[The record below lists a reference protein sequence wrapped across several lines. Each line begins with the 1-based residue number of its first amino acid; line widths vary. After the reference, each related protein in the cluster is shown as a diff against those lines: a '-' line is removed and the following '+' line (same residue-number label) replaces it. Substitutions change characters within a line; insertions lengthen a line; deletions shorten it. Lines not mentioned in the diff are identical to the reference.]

1 VREDDAMSDRYERVQ
16 QTTVEEGLD
25 CLLLTSPSSIAYVS
39 GFHAKPYERLIAA
52 LVPAEGHV
60 RLVVPSLEEEAA
72 RAASGSETQ
81 LYVWRDEEGP
91 TAALAAALELRGF
104 RVGIEKGHLT
114 VQHFELVSS
123 HPGIRLESCDDLIA
137 RLRMAKD
144 ADELELHRR
153 AAAVVDRA
161 LARLGSEI
169 RPGRAEA
176 DLAAALTQILPAEGA
191 DDIGFAP
198 AVLAG
203 ANSALPHGSPGHRE
217 LVSGDLLIVDIGAAV
232 GGYHADITR
241 TYVVGSEPDA
251 RQRELFEVVC
261 EAQRAGIAAAKPGT
275 PCREIDRA
283 TRSVIEAAGLGAHFV
298 HRTGHGLGLE
308 VHEPPSLHA
317 QNAQLL
323 PEGAV
328 ITIEPGVY
336 LPGYGGV
343 RIEDDVAVT
352 ASGPEVLTR
361 APVGLETA

>member
-1 VREDDAMSDRYERVQ
+1 MSNRYARVQ
-16 QTTVEEGLD
+16 QATAEEGFD
-25 CLLLTSPSSIAYVS
+25 CLLLTSPPTIAYVS

-52 LVPAEGHV
+52 LVPADGPV

-72 RAASGSETQ
+72 RAASDGEAR

-91 TAALAAALELRGF
+91 VAALTAALERAGL
-104 RVGIEKGHLT
+104 RVGIEKAHLT
-114 VQHFELVSS
+114 VQHFEHVSS
-123 HPGIRLESCDDLIA
+123 QPGIRLDGCDALIT
-137 RLRMAKD
+137 RLRMTKD

-161 LARLGSEI
+161 LARLASEI
-169 RPGRAEA
+169 EPGRTEA
-176 DLAAALTQILPAEGA
+176 DLASALAQILRAEGA
-191 DDIGFAP
+191 DDVGFAP

-203 ANSALPHGSPGHRE
+203 ENSALPHGSPGRRE
-217 LVSGDLLIVDIGAAV
+217 LASGDLLIVDIGAAV

-241 TYVVGSEPDA
+241 TYVVGTEPNA
-251 RQRELFEVVC
+251 RQRDLFELVR
-261 EAQRAGIAAAKPGT
+261 EAQQAGIAAAKPGT
-275 PCREIDRA
+275 PCCEVDRA
-283 TRSVIEAAGLGAHFV
+283 ARSVIEAAGLGAHFV

-317 QNAQLL
+317 RNTEQL

-328 ITIEPGVY
+328 ITVEPGVY

-352 ASGPEVLTR
+352 ASGPDVLTR
-361 APVGLETA
+361 APIGLEIA

>member
-1 VREDDAMSDRYERVQ
+1 MTDRYARVQ
-16 QTTVEEGLD
+16 QATTEEGFD
-25 CLLLTSPSSIAYVS
+25 YLLLTSPPSIAYVS

-52 LVPAEGHV
+52 LIPNDGPV

-72 RAASGSETQ
+72 RAASDDETQ
-81 LYVWRDEEGP
+81 VYVWRDEEGP
-91 TAALAAALELRGF
+91 GQALTAALERPGL

-114 VQHFELVSS
+114 VSHFELVSS
-123 HPGIRLESCDDLIA
+123 HSGIRLDGCDVLIT

-144 ADELELHRR
+144 AGELELHRS

-161 LARLGSEI
+161 LARLASEI
-169 RPGRAEA
+169 RPGRTEAE
-176 DLAAALTQILPAEGA
+176 LASALIQILPEEGA
-191 DDIGFAP
+191 DDVGFAP

-203 ANSALPHGSPGHRE
+203 TNSALPHGSPGRRE
-217 LVSGDLLIVDIGAAV
+217 LATGDLLIVDIGAAV

-241 TYVVGSEPDA
+241 TYVVGAEPDA
-251 RQRELFEVVC
+251 RQRELFELVH
-261 EAQRAGIAAAKPGT
+261 EAQQAGIAAAKPGT
-275 PCREIDRA
+275 ACHEVDRA
-283 TRSVIEAAGLGAHFV
+283 ARSVIEAAGLGAHFV

-317 QNAQLL
+317 QNTEQL

-328 ITIEPGVY
+328 ITVEPGVY

-361 APVGLETA
+361 APVGLEIA

>member
-1 VREDDAMSDRYERVQ
+1 MSDRYARVQ
-16 QTTVEEGLD
+16 QAAKEEGFD
-25 CLLLTSPSSIAYVS
+25 CLLLTSPPSIAYVS

-52 LVPAEGHV
+52 LVPADGAV

-72 RAASGSETQ
+72 RAASDGAH

-91 TAALAAALELRGF
+91 AAALTAALKRPDL
-104 RVGIEKGHLT
+104 RVGIEKGRLT
-114 VQHFELVSS
+114 VEQFELVSS
-123 HPGIRLESCDDLIA
+123 HPGILLDGCDALVT

-161 LARLGSEI
+161 LAHLVSEI
-169 RPGRAEA
+169 RPGRTEA
-176 DLAAALTQILPAEGA
+176 DIASALLQILLAEGA
-191 DDIGFAP
+191 DDVGFPP

-203 ANSALPHGSPGHRE
+203 ENSALPHGSSGRRE
-217 LVSGDLLIVDIGAAV
+217 LARGDLLIVDIGAAV

-241 TYVVGSEPDA
+241 TYVVGAEPDA
-251 RQRELFEVVC
+251 RQRELFEVVR
-261 EAQRAGIAAAKPGT
+261 EAQRAGIAAAKPDT

-283 TRSVIEAAGLGAHFV
+283 ARSVIEAAGLGAHFV

-308 VHEPPSLHA
+308 VHESPSVHA
-317 QNAQLL
+317 QNDEQL

-328 ITIEPGVY
+328 ITVEPGVY
-336 LPGYGGV
+336 LTGYGGV

-352 ASGPEVLTR
+352 ASGPAVLTR
-361 APVGLETA
+361 SPCRLEIA

>member
-1 VREDDAMSDRYERVQ
+1 MSDRYARVQ
-16 QTTVEEGLD
+16 QATVEAGLD
-25 CLLLTSPSSIAYVS
+25 CLLLTSPPSIAYVS
-39 GFHAKPYERLIAA
+39 GFHAKPYERMIAA
-52 LVPAEGHV
+52 MVPADGPV

-72 RAASGSETQ
+72 RAASDGETQ

-91 TAALAAALELRGF
+91 GAALAAALERPRL

-123 HPGIRLESCDDLIA
+123 HPGIRLDGCDALIA

-144 ADELELHRR
+144 ADELELHRG

-161 LARLGSEI
+161 LARLASEI
-169 RPGRAEA
+169 RPGRTEA
-176 DLAAALTQILPAEGA
+176 DLASALTQILPAEGA
-191 DDIGFAP
+191 DDVGFAP

-203 ANSALPHGSPGHRE
+203 ANSALPHGSPGRRE
-217 LVSGDLLIVDIGAAV
+217 LASGDLLIVDIGAAV
-232 GGYHADITR
+232 GGYHADLTR
-241 TYVVGSEPDA
+241 TYVVGAPDA
-251 RQRELFEVVC
+251 RQRELFGVVH

-283 TRSVIEAAGLGAHFV
+283 ARSVIEAAGLGAHFV

-317 QNAQLL
+317 QNAQPL

>member
-1 VREDDAMSDRYERVQ
+1 MSDRFGRVQ
-16 QTTVEEGLD
+16 QTTAEEGFD

-52 LVPAEGHV
+52 LVPADGPV

-72 RAASGSETQ
+72 RAASGGETQ

-91 TAALAAALELRGF
+91 AAALAAALDRPGL

-114 VQHFELVSS
+114 VQHLELVSS
-123 HPGIRLESCDDLIA
+123 HSGIRLDGCDDLIV

-161 LARLGSEI
+161 LARLASEI
-169 RPGRAEA
+169 RPGRTEA
-176 DLAAALTQILPAEGA
+176 DLASALTQILLAEGA
-191 DDIGFAP
+191 DDVGFAP

-203 ANSALPHGSPGHRE
+203 ANSALPHGSPGRRE
-217 LVSGDLLIVDIGAAV
+217 LASGDLLIVDIGAAV

-241 TYVVGSEPDA
+241 TYVVGGEPDA
-251 RQRELFEVVC
+251 RQRELFGVVH

-275 PCREIDRA
+275 PCREVDHA
-283 TRSVIEAAGLGAHFV
+283 ARSVIEAGGLGEHFV

-317 QNAQLL
+317 QNAQPL
-323 PEGAV
+323 PVGAV